1 MPEATDPI
9 NFIPEELL
17 NKEETKSGPLA
28 IVFDWTIA
36 SGRKIL
42 VVVATIVITIF
53 FIRIKIDSD
62 ISKSIE
68 KISVQEAK
76 ILSMSQIEKEH
87 IQIQKKLA
95 LIKSVKS
102 NEINWSERFN
112 KFSGSIP
119 RDITIEKI
127 TYTKSNVKF
136 SATANSSS
144 SFSIFLA
151 ELISDK
157 QIKDILL
164 TASKYIPA
172 DKSYTF
178 SMEVTLNE

>member
-1 MPEATDPI
+1 MPEAIDPI

-53 FIRIKIDSD
+53 FIRIKIDND

-68 KISVQEAK
+68 KISEQEAK

-87 IQIQKKLA
+87 IQIQKKLV
-95 LIKSVKS
+95 LIKSVKL
-102 NEINWSERFN
+102 NEINWAERFN
-112 KFSGSIP
+112 KFSGSLP
-119 RDITIEKI
+119 RDITIENI
-127 TYTKSNVKF
+127 TYTKSEVTF
-136 SATANSSS
+136 SAIANSSD
-144 SFSIFLA
+144 SFSIFLTG
-151 ELISDK
+151 LISDK
-157 QIKDILL
+157 QVKDVLL
-164 TASKYIPA
+164 TASKYIPE
-172 DKSYTF
+172 DKSYSF